1 MTRGGHDALD
11 GERPGALAAEAEGY
25 LLAHAHHEQIR
36 REAAELR
43 ARLPW
48 LTTSQAEEL
57 TGHYVRLRLD
67 VSRQLLLGTVRRAE
81 QLRAEYED
89 RYAALR
95 RVLLR
100 RHAAAACA
108 VLACGAG
115 VSSLAGVLP
124 R

>member
-11 GERPGALAAEAEGY
+11 GERPGVLAAEAEGY

-36 REAAELR
+36 REAEELCG
-43 ARLPW
+43 RLPW
-48 LTTSQAEEL
+48 LTGAQAEEL

-81 QLRAEYED
+81 ELRTEHED

-108 VLACGAG
+108 VLACGAW
-115 VSSLAGVLP
+115 VSSLAGVLA